1 MTALSDRN
9 RLLSAIAGLAGA
21 AGVAIAAAAS
31 HSGDANLAIVSN
43 FLLFHAPVLLILSF
57 LKANRIAT
65 LAAYVLILGLLLFCG
80 DLAMRSLAGHSL
92 FPMAAPIGG
101 GTLILAWFLVAGSAF
116 TGRSTS

>member
-1 MTALSDRN
+1 MTTLPDRH
-9 RLLSAIAGLAGA
+9 RLLSAIAGLCGA
-21 AGVAIAAAAS
+21 AGVGIAAAAS
-31 HSGDANLAIVSN
+31 HSGDTNLGIVSN

-65 LAAYVLILGLLLFCG
+65 LAAYGLILGLLLFCG

-101 GTLILAWFLVAGSAF
+101 GTLILAWLLVAGSAF
-116 TGRSTS
+116 TGRPTT